1 MKPSTALQIIQSVLK
16 GGNAPFLLG
25 GTGVGKSAIVR
36 ELADILAKGREIVID
51 CINQTKKQYGF
62 VDFRLSLYESVDL
75 GGLPIPEQVG
85 DHWIQRRAF
94 LGNLPVSGEG
104 LLFFDEYAQSHSSV
118 QAIVGQLIY
127 EKRLGEYV
135 LPKGWKICCAGNRS
149 TDRAGSNKLPSHI
162 IGRTTLINFEHD
174 TNDWLAWA
182 VKNDIQTDIL
192 GFIQYQPEWLNVFDS
207 KMMTPQPSP
216 RSWTRLSDTLKTN
229 PPEEVWQMIAESD
242 IGETGAIEFVS
253 FVSLK
258 NEIPSLD
265 DIVTGKEVEVVDDIG
280 LMYATVVALAT
291 VIKEADSKK
300 LGGFFE
306 NSLAYIKK
314 FPTPEYAIFFVRSII
329 NVRSELIETS
339 TYSEFKVEH
348 QDLEV

>member
-1 MKPSTALQIIQSVLK
+1 
-16 GGNAPFLLG
+16 
-25 GTGVGKSAIVR
+25 
-36 ELADILAKGREIVID
+36 
-51 CINQTKKQYGF
+51 
-62 VDFRLSLYESVDL
+62 
-75 GGLPIPEQVG
+75 
-85 DHWIQRRAF
+85 
-94 LGNLPVSGEG
+94 
-104 LLFFDEYAQSHSSV
+104 
-118 QAIVGQLIY
+118 
-127 EKRLGEYV
+127 
-135 LPKGWKICCAGNRS
+135 
-149 TDRAGSNKLPSHI
+149 
-162 IGRTTLINFEHD
+162 
-174 TNDWLAWA
+174 
-182 VKNDIQTDIL
+182 
-192 GFIQYQPEWLNVFDS
+192 
-207 KMMTPQPSP
+207 
-216 RSWTRLSDTLKTN
+216 
-229 PPEEVWQMIAESD
+229 MIAESD
-242 IGETGAIEFVS
+242 IGETGAFEFVS

>member
-1 MKPSTALQIIQSVLK
+1 MKPSKALQIIKSVLK

-25 GTGVGKSAIVR
+25 GTGIGKSAIIR
-36 ELADILAKGREIVID
+36 ELADILADGREIVID
-51 CINQTKKQYGF
+51 TIRPTKKQYGF
-62 VDFRLSLYESVDL
+62 IDFRLSLYESVDL
-75 GGLPIPEQVG
+75 GGLPYIDDEGGQK
-85 DHWIQRRAF
+85 RAF
-94 LGNLPVSGEG
+94 LGNLPVQGEG
-104 LLFFDEYAQSHSSV
+104 LLFFDEYAQAHPSV
-118 QAIVGQLIY
+118 QAVVGQLIY
-127 EKRLGEYV
+127 EKRLGEYAM
-135 LPKGWKICCAGNRS
+135 PKGWKICCAGNRS
-149 TDRAGSNKLPSHI
+149 TDRAGSNKLPSHVV
-162 IGRTTLINFEHD
+162 GRTSLINFEHD

-182 VKNDIQTDIL
+182 VKNDVQTDIL

-314 FPTPEYAIFFVRSII
+314 FPTPEYAIFFVRAII